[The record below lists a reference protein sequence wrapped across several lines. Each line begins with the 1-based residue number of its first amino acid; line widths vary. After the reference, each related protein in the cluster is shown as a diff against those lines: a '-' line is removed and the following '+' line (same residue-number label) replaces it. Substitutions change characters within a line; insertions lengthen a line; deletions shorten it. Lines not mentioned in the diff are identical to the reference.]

1 MILGKR
7 GVGMGSGQTPVPT
20 HDIVE

>member
-7 GVGMGSGQTPVPT
+7 GVGMGSGQTPVTT

>member
-7 GVGMGSGQTPVPT
+7 GVGMGSGHTSVPT
-20 HDIVE
+20 LDIVE